1 MTYLNFHG
9 EVLGVLHISPKKDDV
24 RWDCFEGCYISVI
37 GWLNRDYRWMDVN
50 SWQFG
55 FDEAMI
61 GTRERISELITY
73 NWRSKFDM
81 LDRYVGVR
89 MTPHRTNDPQ
99 ERIAL
104 LQRELRQNKPAM
116 SVIDSYWCPWD
127 DGYQI
132 FSRPHFFI
140 VTGMDEEREIFYCT
154 DTFYEKM
161 DQVLSFEQYIN
172 GSMPRE
178 LPSVH
183 TFDIT
188 EPAAPQTE
196 PQEIAA
202 ASVREVLRLDVF
214 GQVRCF
220 ARAVGAYFDVDCE
233 IKQFANIELAPVIRH
248 VYERKRFIY
257 RYTDCISMIF
267 GDEPGEEVR
276 QLLGELRHVA
286 DQWEVV
292 KQMFVKSSKMKNPA
306 PQLQHISTRL
316 LELADREEA
325 VAHGLLALW
334 STNEAVTL

>member
-1 MTYLNFHG
+1 M
-9 EVLGVLHISPKKDDV
+9 LHISPKKDDV

-37 GWLNRDYRWMDVN
+37 GWLNRDYRWMDIN

-55 FDEAMI
+55 FDEALI

-73 NWRSKFDM
+73 NWRSKFEM
-81 LDRYVGVR
+81 LERYVGLR

-104 LQRELRQNKPAM
+104 LQRELRHNQPAM
-116 SVIDSYWCPWD
+116 SVIDSFWCPWD
-127 DGYQI
+127 DGFQV

-140 VTGMDEEREIFYCT
+140 VTGMDEERGIFYCT

-161 DQVLSFEQYIN
+161 NQILTFEQYIS
-172 GSMPRE
+172 GSLPRE

-183 TFDIT
+183 TF
-188 EPAAPQTE
+188 
-196 PQEIAA
+196 EIAELAPPQLAPEQIA
-202 ASVREVLRLDVF
+202 AQSVREVLRLDVF
-214 GQVRCF
+214 GQVRSF
-220 ARAVGAYFDVDCE
+220 ARAVGAFFDVERE
-233 IKQFANIELAPVIRH
+233 IKQFANIELAPIIRH

-257 RYTDCISMIF
+257 RYADCIHMIF
-267 GDEPGEEVR
+267 AEQPGEDIAR
-276 QLLGELRHVA
+276 LLAELRQIA

-306 PQLQHISTRL
+306 PQLQHITTRL

-325 VAHGLLALW
+325 IAHGLLAHW
-334 STNEAVTL
+334 SNSGALAM